1 MIQLITAAGTVV
13 AVIAGLVGI
22 FYVLNLVTQ
31 RLPPRPRRWI
41 QPIAFALPAAVLVGF
56 VLVYPLIDTLRVSLM
71 DDTSTRFVGGA
82 NYVAL
87 VTDPT
92 VLRALGNNAM
102 WLAIVPLIT
111 MVIGLVFAWLADRL
125 PPKLETLSK
134 TIIFLPMVISF
145 VGAGTIWGFVYQYQ
159 PPGAQQTGLLNAI
172 WVALGNKPMP
182 WLAHAPL
189 NNMLLMVIV
198 VWAQAGL
205 ATVLLSAAIKAV
217 PTETIEAARVDGAG
231 SLQTFLRII
240 VPQIRTT
247 IVMVLSTLVIFVLK
261 IFDIVYV
268 MTNGNFGTEVVADLF
283 IKQIFT
289 NGQYGKAA
297 AVVVGL
303 IVIISPLIVFNIV
316 RYRKEELAR

>member
-22 FYVLNLVTQ
+22 FYILNLVTQ
-31 RLPPRPRRWI
+31 RIPPRPRRWI

-82 NYVAL
+82 NYLAL

-102 WLAIVPLIT
+102 WLAIVPVIT

-182 WLAHAPL
+182 WLTHAPL

-217 PTETIEAARVDGAG
+217 PAETIEAARVDGAS

-303 IVIISPLIVFNIV
+303 LVIISPLIVFNIV

>member
-13 AVIAGLVGI
+13 VVIAGLVGI
-22 FYVLNLVTQ
+22 FYILNLVTQ
-31 RLPPRPRRWI
+31 RIPPRPRRWI

-56 VLVYPLIDTLRVSLM
+56 VLVYPLLDTLRVSFM
-71 DDTSTRFVGGA
+71 DDTSTRFVGLA
-82 NYVAL
+82 NYVSL
-87 VTDPT
+87 VKDPA
-92 VLRALGNNAM
+92 VLRALGNNAL
-102 WLAIVPLIT
+102 WLAIVPLVT
-111 MVIGLVFAWLADRL
+111 MLIGLVFAWLADRL
-125 PPKLETLSK
+125 PAKLETLSK

-159 PPGAQQTGLLNAI
+159 PPGVQQTGLLNAV

-182 WLAHAPL
+182 WLTHGPL
-189 NNMLLMVIV
+189 NNVLLMVIV

-217 PTETIEAARVDGAG
+217 PIETVEAARVDGAS

-283 IKQIFT
+283 IKQIFI

-303 IVIISPLIVFNIV
+303 IVIISPLIVFNIA